1 MPTKLLIGLNYVRL
15 FKLLREINMCSI
27 VLRLLIAMY
36 ISQMMQV
43 KLEEVLSK
51 QFPVGNEVKEGTL
64 IITGVIY
71 SISR

>member
-1 MPTKLLIGLNYVRL
+1 
-15 FKLLREINMCSI
+15 
-27 VLRLLIAMY
+27 
-36 ISQMMQV
+36 MQL
-43 KLEEVLSK
+43 KWEEVLSK